1 MIYVCSNGKIVA
13 QVLRDEKDYDIEIDE
28 QNRRYISNTTPLA
41 MENGDSEKQK
51 EEKNNVEGDLHDR

>member
-28 QNRRYISNTTPLA
+28 QSKRYISNTKPSV

-51 EEKNNVEGDLHDR
+51 NVEGDLHDR

>member
-28 QNRRYISNTTPLA
+28 QSKRYISNTTPLA

-51 EEKNNVEGDLHDR
+51 NVEGDLHDR

>member
-28 QNRRYISNTTPLA
+28 QSKSYISNTKSLA
-41 MENGDSEKQK
+41 MKIGNSEKQK
-51 EEKNNVEGDLHDR
+51 NVEGDLHGR